1 MTDQPNRPRH
11 QTTDDVMRRAAPGE
25 YRKPQRRSWQPTVTG
40 IFLILGWV
48 ALLYGT
54 SQPLLATIQI
64 DALGIGAVITAIV
77 MAVWPGGGS

>member
-1 MTDQPNRPRH
+1 VQP
-11 QTTDDVMRRAAPGE
+11 A
-25 YRKPQRRSWQPTVTG
+25 VTG
-40 IFLILGWV
+40 VSLILGWV

-64 DALGIGAVITAIV
+64 GALGIGAVISAIV